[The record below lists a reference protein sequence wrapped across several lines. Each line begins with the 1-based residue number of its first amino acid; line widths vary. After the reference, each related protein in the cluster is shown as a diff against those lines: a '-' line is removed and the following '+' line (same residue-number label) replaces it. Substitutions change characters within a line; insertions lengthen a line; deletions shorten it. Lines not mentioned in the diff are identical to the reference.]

1 MQIQLK
7 QADIEQAIKSYVA
20 SIGVTRS
27 VESIDFT
34 MGRKD
39 SGLTAAI
46 EVSDRVTHQ
55 AEAIPAGPVN
65 RGIPTPAEKVAV
77 SAAATDDSVEAVG
90 VVKASAETEAKVE
103 EALADGVV
111 ETGAEEA
118 SAANEESAL
127 QEKTSLFGS

>member
-7 QADIEQAIKSYVA
+7 QADIEQAIKNYVA

-55 AEAIPAGPVN
+55 AEAIPEGPVN
-65 RGIPTPAEKVAV
+65 RGIPTPAEKAAV
-77 SAAATDDSVEAVG
+77 SAAATDETAEDESVEES
-90 VVKASAETEAKVE
+90 ASE
-103 EALADGVV
+103 EAG
-111 ETGAEEA
+111 ESTEEP
-118 SAANEESAL
+118 SAANEGEEPSP